1 MISFIF
7 MIAALCAPA
16 DATRV
21 SVQPVDAAVT
31 AAVDATIPATAP
43 ATGITG
49 RRGELTRSKP
59 LQPELIVS
67 IGRFRWSW
75 PNDARELV
83 SRLKGLAGAL
93 CLAASVL
100 PLVDT
105 KVCREELA
113 VRLQDTFHYVTAYLF
128 AESRP

>member
-1 MISFIF
+1 MISLIF
-7 MIAALCAPA
+7 MIAAIRSPA
-16 DATRV
+16 NATRV
-21 SVQPVDAAVT
+21 PVQPVDAAVPT
-31 AAVDATIPATAP
+31 VAAATIPATAP

-75 PNDARELV
+75 SNDVREL
-83 SRLKGLAGAL
+83 SPRMRGLTGAL

-100 PLVDT
+100 RLVDAT
-105 KVCREELA
+105 ICRESLT
-113 VRLQDTFHYVTAYLF
+113 VGLQETFQYVTGYLF
-128 AESRP
+128 AESRR

>member
-75 PNDARELV
+75 SKDVRELS
-83 SRLKGLAGAL
+83 SRMRGLTGAL

-100 PLVDT
+100 RLVGDT
-105 KVCREELA
+105 ACRHDLTVEL
-113 VRLQDTFHYVTAYLF
+113 RDTFHYVIACLF
-128 AESRP
+128 AESRR